1 MPSGYYKMKRD
12 PNSLNYA
19 DTRRELVEQCRRG
32 DRQAQ
37 FALYKHYNRAMYNVC
52 LRMLGQEQ
60 DAEDV
65 LQISFVQVFRKL
77 DSFRHESSI
86 GAWIKRI
93 VVNNCINYLKRRK
106 IYFNEWDD
114 NLDPVDETTEPP
126 LPGGVT
132 VPAIKKAM
140 GQLSEGYR
148 TVFSLYALEG
158 YDHQEIG
165 DILGVTEATSKS
177 QYCRARKRLKEIL
190 QSQVAG

>member
-1 MPSGYYKMKRD
+1 MKRD
-12 PNSLNYA
+12 PIALNYA
-19 DTRRELVEQCRRG
+19 DTHRELVEKCRMG

-52 LRMLGQEQ
+52 LRMVGQEQ

-93 VVNNCINYLKRRK
+93 VVNNCINHLKRQK
-106 IYFNEWDD
+106 VHFNEWDD
-114 NLDPVDETTEPP
+114 TLDPIDENDEPA

-132 VPAIKKAM
+132 VPEVKRAM

-190 QSQVAG
+190 QSQRAG